1 MSFNFR
7 KTVSLGKHV
16 KANIGK
22 NGVSF
27 TVKAGPVSYNT
38 KTHKTSVRIAKGLSY
53 TTKTKH
59 K

>member
-53 TTKTKH
+53 KFGGK
-59 K
+59 KK

>member
-27 TVKAGPVSYNT
+27 TVKAGPLTYNT
-38 KTHKTSVRIAKGLSY
+38 RTHKTTVRIAKGLSY
-53 TTKTKH
+53 TTKGK
-59 K
+59 KK